1 VINHVWMTRLDDD
14 WYDGLESA
22 VGLVPFE
29 PSQAGVVPFGLTPV
43 DPVLVG
49 PVPVEQDPQV
59 AGFGCPEPGE
69 DDMGPFQAVAAAP
82 GLAETRERPA

>member
-43 DPVLVG
+43 G
-49 PVPVEQDPQV
+49 PVPVEQCPQV

-69 DDMGPFQAVAAAP
+69 DGMGPFQAVAAAL
-82 GLAETRERPA
+82 GVTETCERPA